1 VVLCPEAKVPA
12 VGDTVT
18 WPIRLE
24 DSAMDQLTEPNEA
37 FRVSVPPFRPSTIVV
52 GVTVR
57 MPRLGGD
64 ELAVVALLVEG
75 AGELGLALELD
86 AGAEV
91 VGDG

>member
-1 VVLCPEAKVPA
+1 
-12 VGDTVT
+12 
-18 WPIRLE
+18 
-24 DSAMDQLTEPNEA
+24 
-37 FRVSVPPFRPSTIVV
+37 
-52 GVTVR
+52 

-64 ELAVVALLVEG
+64 ELAVVVAPLVEG

>member
-1 VVLCPEAKVPA
+1 
-12 VGDTVT
+12 
-18 WPIRLE
+18 
-24 DSAMDQLTEPNEA
+24 M
-37 FRVSVPPFRPSTIVV
+37 

-64 ELAVVALLVEG
+64 ELAVVVALLVDG
-75 AGELGLALELD
+75 AGELGFALELE